1 MKKIF
6 YMLEVVL
13 LLCPLVAYAIADNQK
28 SNAENVQLEEDKT
41 KRQETVVLEE
51 CIDMTTV
58 KLRNTDDEIFKAK
71 LLGIDEADSED
82 ILNSAKQYVCNS
94 LVSASKIVIEYDTKG
109 KEEDSYGRKLVWLFV
124 DDELLQNQLVL
135 NGYAK
140 VNSLYELYEYT
151 LILQDSEITA
161 KKNNI
166 GLWQTKEEVVNS
178 DTPDAVKKKKNFF
191 QELFDNVLGAIAK
204 FLDDILEKILSLI
217 EDML

>member
-1 MKKIF
+1 
-6 YMLEVVL
+6 MLEVVL
-13 LLCPLVAYAIADNQK
+13 LLYPLVTYAIADNQK
-28 SNAENVQLEEDKT
+28 SNTENVQLEENKT